1 MKYTDIISQ
10 AKHQTLLSR
19 GDRFVKISERDDRS
33 EIPGDVWRILLKNT
47 YLQTWKGII
56 LNKGFA
62 EIATYP
68 MLLHELQPKT
78 IIELG
83 ALNGGSALWLSD
95 NLEIF
100 GIQAEIY
107 SVDIDL
113 SLLDEKAKS
122 KPNIHFIQ
130 GDCNQI
136 ESVLPPSILASL
148 PHPWL
153 LIDDVHIN
161 TIGICEYFHQN
172 GLQTGDYFILEDTN
186 AEIWKFWNDEG
197 WEEEQEMREAVEK
210 LNNMK
215 KWLQCHED
223 QYLVDTHYQDLFG
236 YNGSKN
242 CNSVLQR
249 V

>member
-1 MKYTDIISQ
+1 MKYTDIIRE

-19 GDRFVKISERDDRS
+19 NDRFVKISQREDRS
-33 EIPGDVWRILLKNT
+33 EIPGDVWRTLLKNT

-68 MLLHELQPKT
+68 ILLHELQPKT

-100 GIQAEIY
+100 GIKAEIY

-113 SLLDEKAKS
+113 SLLDKKAKS

-136 ESVLPPSILASL
+136 ESVLTPSILASL

-197 WEEEQEMREAVEK
+197 WEEEQEMMEAVEK

>member
-1 MKYTDIISQ
+1 MKYTDIIEE
-10 AKHQTLLSR
+10 AKHQTMLSR
-19 GDRFVKISERDDRS
+19 TDRFVKISQREERSDLPS
-33 EIPGDVWRILLKNT
+33 SVWQTLLDNT

-56 LNKGFA
+56 LNKGCT

-68 MLLHELQPKT
+68 MILHELQPKT

-83 ALNGGSALWLSD
+83 ALNGGSALWLAD

-113 SLLDEKAKS
+113 GLLDEKAKS

-136 ESVLPPSILASL
+136 ESALPPTLLASL

-172 GLQTGDYFILEDTN
+172 GLQPGDYFIVEDTN
-186 AEIWKFWNDEG
+186 PSLWNFWDARP
-197 WEEEQEMREAVEK
+197 WEEKQEMKEGVEK
-210 LNNMK
+210 LHNMK
-215 KWLQCHED
+215 KWLNSRED
-223 QYLVDTHYQDLFG
+223 EYLVDTHYQDLFG

-242 CNSVLQR
+242 WNSILKR

>member
-1 MKYTDIISQ
+1 
-10 AKHQTLLSR
+10 
-19 GDRFVKISERDDRS
+19 KISERDDRS

-47 YLQTWKGII
+47 YLQSWKGII

-83 ALNGGSALWLSD
+83 ALNGGSALWLAD

-122 KPNIHFIQ
+122 KPNIRFIQ

-136 ESVLPPSILASL
+136 ESVLTPSILASL

-172 GLQTGDYFILEDTN
+172 GLQAEDYFIVEDTN
-186 AEIWKFWNDEG
+186 PFLWNFWDNEIW
-197 WEEEQEMREAVEK
+197 EEKLEIKAGVDK
-210 LNNMK
+210 LNNLK
-215 KWLQCHED
+215 KWLQPYQEE
-223 QYLVDTHYQDLFG
+223 YLIDTHYLDLFG
-236 YNGSKN
+236 YNVSKN
-242 CNSVLQR
+242 WNSILKR